1 MEKEEWLSM
10 KENEPGD
17 RAPRM
22 TLTCYNDNH
31 GYGWKHVDLFVHDA
45 AGHELSWVHWGVAQD
60 GPDAADAETAV
71 VEPDLRRTSDWR
83 HGVSAGGVD
92 FWEADAQWAAE
103 VQRGTDAQWREQ

>member
-1 MEKEEWLSM
+1 MN
-10 KENEPGD
+10 ENEPVD

-45 AGHELSWVHWGVAQD
+45 AGRELGWVHWGVPQD
-60 GPDAADAETAV
+60 GPDAADAETAA

-92 FWEADAQWAAE
+92 FWEADAQWAADG
-103 VQRGTDAQWREQ
+103 QRGTDVQGRTQ